1 MKLTKTLL
9 ISPLVAAT
17 LVGGAFAA
25 TPAKTTDTS
34 TSTSTSNIDNTSY
47 SMGYTMGQALENQL
61 SQNKITLNDN
71 QIIVGMK
78 DGIGAKNPRL
88 TQTQMQSAILELQK
102 QVQKAA
108 SSKK

>member
-25 TPAKTTDTS
+25 TPAKTTD
-34 TSTSTSNIDNTSY
+34 TSTSNIDNTSY

-78 DGIGAKNPRL
+78 DGIGAKK
-88 TQTQMQSAILELQK
+88 S
-102 QVQKAA
+102 
-108 SSKK
+108 